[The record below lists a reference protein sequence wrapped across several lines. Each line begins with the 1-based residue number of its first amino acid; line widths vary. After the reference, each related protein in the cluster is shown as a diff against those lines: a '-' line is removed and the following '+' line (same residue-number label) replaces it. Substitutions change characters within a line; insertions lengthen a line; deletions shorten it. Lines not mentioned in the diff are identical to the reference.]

1 MLGCVITLKCDWD
14 KHSDTLLKVTRMV
27 FFFLFSTYTV
37 VLDLDLLDVKVREP
51 TLKILSD
58 KQSGSAPWASSPWL
72 GGGRALPRFVVGK
85 LCPRVFPNQVI
96 T

>member
-1 MLGCVITLKCDWD
+1 M
-14 KHSDTLLKVTRMV
+14 TRMV
-27 FFFLFSTYTV
+27 RFLFSTYTV

-72 GGGRALPRFVVGK
+72 GGGGGRALPRFVVGK